1 MMSPSGQGHE
11 ENQSRDTENCDA
23 SAVQYKNDGPT
34 HPGDFKQKHKRKV
47 RRLGS
52 ANLVGQSLRQT
63 TVTPHSGLGV
73 VLQDLVNVERLFRFS
88 LDAYSCPPALTRSR
102 NT

>member
-1 MMSPSGQGHE
+1 MTGLHALVIS
-11 ENQSRDTENCDA
+11 
-23 SAVQYKNDGPT
+23 KNKIT
-34 HPGDFKQKHKRKV
+34 TNRKL

-63 TVTPHSGLGV
+63 TVTPRSGLGV

-88 LDAYSCPPALTRSR
+88 LGAYSCPPALTRSR